1 MKKWL
6 LLFALIFLG
15 SVGGAAVTLWLMP
28 RTSVAWTGESAPIRL
43 TGFPEH
49 IMEHPNFVAASAM
62 AAPAVVNIK
71 TKQSGMAG
79 GIEEEMMD
87 PFRDFFGRGFQIPR
101 GPQQGSGSGV
111 ILSADGYI
119 VTNHHVVKGADE
131 IEVVLNDKRSFNAKV
146 VGSDQNTDIALLKI
160 EAGGLNVLSFG
171 NSDALQVGEWVL
183 AVGNPFN
190 LNSTVTAGIV
200 SAKGRNINILG
211 GGASI
216 EAFIQTD
223 AAVNP
228 GNSGGPVM
236 QSDKVVGVAF
246 QGFRGDV
253 AQNVGYMIPT
263 PVIRRFLKDVE
274 DGKYDHYVDIAVRWM
289 PLENPAMRK
298 YLNRPNDGR
307 GVVVTDVFSEGS
319 SDGHLEKGD
328 VLLSIDGH
336 AIESD
341 GSVRLEGKP
350 VQLEEIVER
359 KFAGE
364 EVRLEVWREGKTEKI
379 QVPLKPADMFSMY
392 EILYEPPPRY
402 VLYGGCVFQPLTANL
417 MAVMAGGADLRL
429 KQKYTMF
436 ATDQMYR
443 ETPEPVI
450 LSAVLPDSSNV
461 YLRGLAG
468 QIVREINGKKIR
480 ALTDV
485 EPALAANGERTVIRF
500 EGDARPAVL
509 KREEVE
515 GSTPRIM
522 AQYGIREASRTEVGE
537 RRLAKGS
544 FGKEEAK

>member
-1 MKKWL
+1 
-6 LLFALIFLG
+6 
-15 SVGGAAVTLWLMP
+15 
-28 RTSVAWTGESAPIRL
+28 
-43 TGFPEH
+43 
-49 IMEHPNFVAASAM
+49 
-62 AAPAVVNIK
+62 
-71 TKQSGMAG
+71 
-79 GIEEEMMD
+79 
-87 PFRDFFGRGFQIPR
+87 
-101 GPQQGSGSGV
+101 
-111 ILSADGYI
+111 
-119 VTNHHVVKGADE
+119 
-131 IEVVLNDKRSFNAKV
+131 
-146 VGSDQNTDIALLKI
+146 
-160 EAGGLNVLSFG
+160 
-171 NSDALQVGEWVL
+171 
-183 AVGNPFN
+183 
-190 LNSTVTAGIV
+190 
-200 SAKGRNINILG
+200 
-211 GGASI
+211 
-216 EAFIQTD
+216 
-223 AAVNP
+223 
-228 GNSGGPVM
+228 
-236 QSDKVVGVAF
+236 
-246 QGFRGDV
+246 
-253 AQNVGYMIPT
+253 
-263 PVIRRFLKDVE
+263 
-274 DGKYDHYVDIAVRWM
+274 M

-319 SDGHLEKGD
+319 SDGYLQKGD

-364 EVRLEVWREGKTEKI
+364 EVRLEVWREGKAETV

-402 VLYGGCVFQPLTANL
+402 VLYGGLVFQPLTANL

-468 QIVREINGKKIR
+468 QVVREINGRRIR
-480 ALTDV
+480 VLLDV

-500 EGDARPAVL
+500 EGDSRPAVL
-509 KREEVE
+509 KRAEVDR
-515 GSTPRIM
+515 STPRIM
-522 AQYGIREASRTEVGE
+522 AQYGISEASRTEVGE

-544 FGKEEAK
+544 FAKEEGK

>member
-1 MKKWL
+1 
-6 LLFALIFLG
+6 
-15 SVGGAAVTLWLMP
+15 
-28 RTSVAWTGESAPIRL
+28 
-43 TGFPEH
+43 
-49 IMEHPNFVAASAM
+49 
-62 AAPAVVNIK
+62 
-71 TKQSGMAG
+71 
-79 GIEEEMMD
+79 
-87 PFRDFFGRGFQIPR
+87 
-101 GPQQGSGSGV
+101 
-111 ILSADGYI
+111 
-119 VTNHHVVKGADE
+119 
-131 IEVVLNDKRSFNAKV
+131 
-146 VGSDQNTDIALLKI
+146 
-160 EAGGLNVLSFG
+160 
-171 NSDALQVGEWVL
+171 
-183 AVGNPFN
+183 
-190 LNSTVTAGIV
+190 
-200 SAKGRNINILG
+200 
-211 GGASI
+211 
-216 EAFIQTD
+216 
-223 AAVNP
+223 
-228 GNSGGPVM
+228 
-236 QSDKVVGVAF
+236 
-246 QGFRGDV
+246 
-253 AQNVGYMIPT
+253 MIPT

-319 SDGHLEKGD
+319 SDGYLQKGD

-364 EVRLEVWREGKTEKI
+364 EVRLEVWREGKAETV

-402 VLYGGCVFQPLTANL
+402 VLYGGLVFQPLTANL

-468 QIVREINGKKIR
+468 QVVREINGRRIR
-480 ALTDV
+480 VLMDV

-500 EGDARPAVL
+500 EGDSRPAVL
-509 KREEVE
+509 KRAEVDR
-515 GSTPRIM
+515 STPRIM
-522 AQYGIREASRTEVGE
+522 AQYGISEASRTEVGE

-544 FGKEEAK
+544 FAKEEGK